1 MSAVIGSGIM
11 NRHVVRQVR
20 ADEWQ
25 KVKELRIA
33 ALQDPAAPVA
43 FLEALAQAEARTD
56 EFWQDRAQGASHGR
70 HARQFVAE
78 GPDGQ
83 WAGSVTV
90 LVEEGGTTD
99 FFEQPIE
106 QTQGH
111 VVGVF
116 VRAEQ
121 RGTGLT
127 EALFAAALD
136 WAWSLEGPGL
146 ERVRL
151 FVHED
156 NARAAA
162 FYRRFG
168 FRASGQ
174 VVPAPGN
181 AGAKELEYVI
191 SRP

>member
-1 MSAVIGSGIM
+1 MDQYVMRA
-11 NRHVVRQVR
+11 VR
-20 ADEWQ
+20 ADEWE
-25 KVKELRIA
+25 KVKELRIT
-33 ALQDPAAPVA
+33 ALKDPAAPVA
-43 FLEALAQAEARTD
+43 FLETLDQAEARTD
-56 EFWQDRAQGASHGR
+56 EFWQDRANGASHGR

-78 GPDGQ
+78 APDGE
-83 WAGSVTV
+83 WVGSVTV

-99 FFEQPIE
+99 FFERVVE

-111 VVGVF
+111 LVGVF
-116 VRAEQ
+116 VRPEQ

-127 EALFAAALD
+127 EGLFAAALD
-136 WAWSLEGPGL
+136 WAWSLEGPAL

-168 FRASGQ
+168 FRATGE
-174 VVPAPGN
+174 VLPVPADPG
-181 AGAKELEYVI
+181 ATEFEYVLP
-191 SRP
+191 RP

>member
-1 MSAVIGSGIM
+1 M
-11 NRHVVRQVR
+11 NEYVMRPVR
-20 ADEWQ
+20 ADEWE
-25 KVKELRIA
+25 KVKDLRIA
-33 ALQDPAAPVA
+33 ALKDPAAPVA
-43 FLEALAQAEARTD
+43 FLETLAQAEARTD
-56 EFWQDRAQGASHGR
+56 EFWQDRAKGASHGR

-78 GPDGQ
+78 APDGE
-83 WAGSVTV
+83 WVGSVTL
-90 LVEEGGTTD
+90 LVEEGGTSD
-99 FFEQPIE
+99 FFERPIE

-111 VVGVF
+111 LVGVF

-127 EALFAAALD
+127 EALFSAALD
-136 WAWSLEGPGL
+136 WAWSLEGPAL

-156 NARAAA
+156 NQRAGA

-174 VVPAPGN
+174 VVPMPGN
-181 AGAKELEYVI
+181 SDSKELEYVFP
-191 SRP
+191 RP

>member
-1 MSAVIGSGIM
+1 M
-11 NRHVVRQVR
+11 NQNVVRPVR
-20 ADEWQ
+20 ADEWE

-43 FLEALAQAEARTD
+43 FLETLVQAEARTD
-56 EFWQDRAQGASHGR
+56 EFWQDRTQRASHGR

-78 GPDGQ
+78 APDGQ
-83 WAGSVTV
+83 WVGSVTV

-99 FFEQPIE
+99 FFEQPLE

-127 EALFAAALD
+127 EALFTAALD
-136 WAWSLEGPGL
+136 WAWSLEEPAL

-156 NARAAA
+156 NERAGA

-174 VVPAPGN
+174 VVPMPGDP
-181 AGAKELEYVI
+181 AAKELEYVFP
-191 SRP
+191 RP

>member
-1 MSAVIGSGIM
+1 MDQFVI
-11 NRHVVRQVR
+11 RAVR
-20 ADEWQ
+20 ADEWE

-33 ALQDPAAPVA
+33 ALNDPAAPVA
-43 FLEALAQAEARTD
+43 FLETLDQAEARPD
-56 EFWQDRAQGASHGR
+56 AFWQDRAKGASHGR

-78 GPDGQ
+78 APDGQ

-99 FFEQPIE
+99 FFERAIE

-111 VVGVF
+111 LVGVF
-116 VRAEQ
+116 VRPEQ

-127 EALFAAALD
+127 EGLFAAALE
-136 WAWSLEGPGL
+136 WAWSLEEPAL

-151 FVHED
+151 FVHEE

-162 FYRRFG
+162 FYQRFG
-168 FRASGQ
+168 FRATGE
-174 VVPAPGN
+174 VLPVPADPG
-181 AGAKELEYVI
+181 ATELEYVMP
-191 SRP
+191 RP